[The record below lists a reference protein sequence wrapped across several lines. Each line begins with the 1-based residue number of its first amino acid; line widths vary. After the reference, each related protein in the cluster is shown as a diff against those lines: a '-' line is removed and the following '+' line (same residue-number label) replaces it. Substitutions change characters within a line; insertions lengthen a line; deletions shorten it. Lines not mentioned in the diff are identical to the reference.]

1 MKAKFLATLLL
12 IIGSSASYAAPSAD
26 PWQFWQTSD
35 ESNDAEIDHAIWQ
48 NILSRYVRVG
58 EDGINLFAYE
68 SASQSSN
75 LELNDYIQYMQGVD
89 PRSYSLGE
97 QRAYW
102 INLYNALTVD
112 LIIENYPVESIT
124 KLGGGFFR
132 FGPWDDEIAQVAGEK
147 LTLNDIEHRILRP
160 IWKDARIHFT
170 VNCASIG
177 CPNLQ
182 PVAFT
187 KANMESLLQE
197 AASEYLSHPRC
208 LDFDDSGKLTLS
220 SIFEWYA
227 EDFGSS
233 NEEMLVELSE
243 FVTAEL
249 AEELREYMGRISY
262 QYDWSLNE

>member
-1 MKAKFLATLLL
+1 MKAKFLAHLLLL
-12 IIGSSASYAAPSAD
+12 IGSTTSYAAPSAD
-26 PWQFWQTSD
+26 PWQFWQTFD
-35 ESNDAEIDHAIWQ
+35 GSNDAEIDHAIWQ
-48 NILSRYVRVG
+48 DILSRYVRIG

-75 LELNDYIQYMQGVD
+75 LELNDYIQYMQGID

-102 INLYNALTVD
+102 INLYNALTVG
-112 LIIENYPVESIT
+112 LIIENYPVESTT
-124 KLGGGFFR
+124 KIGDGFFR
-132 FGPWDDEIAQVAGEK
+132 FGPWDDEIAQVAEEK

-160 IWKDARIHFT
+160 IWKDARMHFA

-182 PVAFT
+182 PIAFT
-187 KANMESLLQE
+187 QVNTETLLQ
-197 AASEYLSHPRC
+197 AATLEYLSHPRG

-227 EDFGSS
+227 KDFGTS
-233 NEEMLVELSE
+233 NEEMLAELSK

-249 AEELREYMGRISY
+249 AEELREYRGRISY